1 MRKISVLATA
11 IASALVSGSLFAD
24 EQTIGEAKVER
35 IEVTGSRIRGVDL
48 EGTQP
53 LVVISNEDIKNSG
66 ASDIYELLRDLGQVR
81 GGSGTFSTS
90 ESGATSTSTPGGQA
104 AASLRGLG
112 PASTLT
118 LINGRR
124 VAASSFA
131 AGTQNFVDINSIPL
145 AAIERVEILATG
157 ASAIY
162 GADAVAGVINYILKS
177 DYDGAELNLS
187 YGNSTASS
195 NDGRANVNFVIG
207 RQVAGGNLTVFAD
220 YFDRKMLTAQDR
232 SFTRDPA
239 LVSNYSYLPKLQDGA
254 NIYYTYIGRIG
265 PGGYFQPRGAG
276 DQYEVNP
283 RCSNELTE
291 TELDELICAY
301 YPNQDDVLTSP
312 FKSASA
318 GFMFNVELGKVRWST
333 DFFFSET
340 KSSAFS
346 SPAPIDQVNDAEGP
360 MAHLSTLDIFR
371 DTNGAF
377 FMPAINPDFLAG
389 VAGAPKYIA
398 TEDFDL
404 VWDDFFDTPIHDR
417 WVGYGLG
424 FDARFNDPRTIDIK
438 SRSFR
443 LVSGLQGEVGHWDWE
458 TALTY
463 SRSSSNQ
470 EASRG
475 IYNRY
480 KLHAA
485 LGGELCSDGQ
495 ISSYNADTDTMSCSG
510 GAELLGY
517 FNPFLVGDAT
527 NDAQL
532 ALAQEV
538 PTRKGLSTVL
548 GWDARFSGELF
559 EVQHGFVSAALGLE
573 LRREKITDTPSLN
586 ARARFENDYL
596 VDVFG
601 FGSSLSAASRNQAAA
616 FAEIYAPL
624 AERVELLA
632 AGRYDHYNDFGGTFN
647 PKVGLTWRPVDEL
660 ILRGSWATSFR
671 APSLTQA
678 GVQLRTTTATYDCSA
693 NQTVSDLY
701 CDGQNF
707 SSSPNVL
714 ELGNPDLQAETSES
728 ISLGLAWSPS
738 RDTTITVDYWQFDHK
753 RLVDTDMTA
762 MLARTITDASV
773 RHCGLVPQG
782 QTGIAY
788 TPSVCNVTDGSGL
801 RIDQQGASLSEIL
814 AAFIEAVEPRDNVLP
829 LMRDHVI
836 QLENVGKQEVKGLDI
851 SFKHTLDFA
860 GGRLGLDID
869 WTNYLSF
876 KRNKAGSDEIESL
889 VGTYRY
895 PRNIG
900 SARVS
905 WRNDDLF
912 LGLTAL
918 YTSSYQDD
926 IGRLSRR
933 NIWELEDLG
942 ELDADGNRQVAS
954 WTTLRASVGYDFD
967 NAAINLS
974 IDNLL
979 DRDPPRVFGS
989 SRGFDSINH
998 NAMGRSYRLSFTYFF

>member
-11 IASALVSGSLFAD
+11 IATALVSSPLLAN
-24 EQTIGEAKVER
+24 EQAATEEAKLER

-53 LVVISNEDIKNSG
+53 LVVISSEDIKNSG

-145 AAIERVEILATG
+145 AAIERVEVLATG

-195 NDGRANVNFVIG
+195 NDGRANINFVMG

-232 SFTRDPA
+232 SFTREPA
-239 LVSNYSYLPKLQDGA
+239 LVSNYSYLPKGTP
-254 NIYYTYIGRIG
+254 NIYFNSARSGDEIGS
-265 PGGYFQPRGAG
+265 PDCKTDF
-276 DQYEVNP
+276 VT
-283 RCSNELTE
+283 TE
-291 TELDELICAY
+291 FGEEICAY
-301 YPNQDDVLTSP
+301 YSNEDDVLVSP
-312 FKSASA
+312 FKSAA
-318 GFMFNVELGKVRWST
+318 VGFMFNRDLANGLRWNT
-333 DFFFSET
+333 DLFYTRT
-340 KSSAFS
+340 KSTAFS
-346 SPAPIDQVNDAEGP
+346 SPAPIDQLDDSEGAWVQEDA
-360 MAHLSTLDIFR
+360 LDIFPGVTR
-371 DTNGAF
+371 DSNFIYFGNDEIWIDPF
-377 FMPAINPDFLAG
+377 FSPAGQRLWGFQ
-389 VAGAPKYIA
+389 
-398 TEDFDL
+398 
-404 VWDDFFDTPIHDR
+404 
-417 WVGYGLG
+417 
-424 FDARFNDPRTIDIK
+424 FDARFNDPRTIEVESEAIRFVSSLGGDIGHWEWESAILL
-438 SRSFR
+438 SRSK
-443 LVSGLQGEVGHWDWE
+443 SK
-458 TALTY
+458 
-463 SRSSSNQ
+463 Q
-470 EASRG
+470 EAVAG

-480 KLHAA
+480 KYHAGIA
-485 LGGELCSDGQ
+485 GELCQDGS
-495 ISSYNADTDTMSCSG
+495 IANYDGFDLTCASG
-510 GAELLGY
+510 AGLAGVY
-517 FNPFLVGDAT
+517 NPFLQ
-527 NDAQL
+527 NDPANEAIL

-538 PTRKGLSTVL
+538 PTRDGRSTVY

-559 EVQHGFVSAALGLE
+559 EMPHGFVGAALGLE
-573 LRREKITDTPSLN
+573 LRREEITDTPSLN
-586 ARARFENDYL
+586 ARARPENDYL

-616 FAEIYAPL
+616 FAEIYVPL

-701 CDGQNF
+701 CDGQSF
-707 SSSPNVL
+707 TSSPNVL

-728 ISLGLAWSPS
+728 ISLGLAWSPT
-738 RDTTITVDYWQFDHK
+738 RDTTITVDYWQFEHK

-762 MLARTITDASV
+762 MLARTANDASI

-782 QTGIAY
+782 QIGIAY
-788 TPSVCNVTDGSGL
+788 NPDVCQVTDTAGL
-801 RIDQQGASLSEIL
+801 RIDQQGANLSEIL
-814 AAFIEAVEPRDNVLP
+814 EAYDAAFNPRFAELP
-829 LMRDHVI
+829 LLRDHVI
-836 QLENVGKQEVKGLDI
+836 QLENVGQQEVKGLDI

-900 SARVS
+900 SARIS

-918 YTSSYQDD
+918 YTSSYEDD
-926 IGRLSRR
+926 ISRLRRR

-942 ELDADGNRQVAS
+942 ELNEDGGRNVAS
-954 WTTLRASVGYDFD
+954 WTTLRANIGYDFD
-967 NAAINLS
+967 NAAINFS

-989 SRGFDSINH
+989 ARGFDSINH

>member
-1 MRKISVLATA
+1 MRKLSTLATA
-11 IASALVSGSLFAD
+11 ITTALLSASLIADTSEAPQD
-24 EQTIGEAKVER
+24 EQKLER

-53 LVVISNEDIKNSG
+53 LVVLSSEDIKNSG

-145 AAIERVEILATG
+145 AAIERIEVLATG

-162 GADAVAGVINYILKS
+162 GADAVAGVINYILKT
-177 DYDGAELNLS
+177 DYDGAELNVS

-195 NDGRANVNFVIG
+195 NDGRANINFVYG
-207 RQVAGGNLTVFAD
+207 TEVAGGNLTVFAD

-232 SFTRDPA
+232 SFTRDP
-239 LVSNYSYLPKLQDGA
+239 LLTSRYSYLPKGTP
-254 NIYYTYIGRIG
+254 NIYFWSARSGDEIGS
-265 PGGYFQPRGAG
+265 P
-276 DQYEVNP
+276 D
-283 RCSNELTE
+283 CKTE
-291 TELDELICAY
+291 FVTTELGEEICAY
-301 YPNQDDVLTSP
+301 YGNEDDVLVSP
-312 FKSASA
+312 FESASV
-318 GFMFNVELGKVRWST
+318 GFMFNRDLSNGLRWNT
-333 DFFFSET
+333 DLFYSRT
-340 KSSAFS
+340 KSTTTS
-346 SPAPIDQVNDAEGP
+346 SPAPINLINDSDGP
-360 MAHLSTLDIFR
+360 WAQETALDIF
-371 DTNGAF
+371 
-377 FMPAINPDFLAG
+377 PDPVRNDLLDQIWIDPFWSEAG
-389 VAGAPKYIA
+389 QRLWG
-398 TEDFDL
+398 F
-404 VWDDFFDTPIHDR
+404 R
-417 WVGYGLG
+417 
-424 FDARFNDPRTIDIK
+424 FDARFNDPRTIEVE
-438 SRSFR
+438 SESMR
-443 LVSGLQGEVGHWDWE
+443 LVSALAGDIGHWEWE
-458 TALTY
+458 SAILL
-463 SRSSSNQ
+463 SRSESTQ
-470 EASRG
+470 KATAG

-480 KLHAA
+480 KYHAGIA
-485 LGGELCSDGQ
+485 GELCSDGS
-495 ISSYNADTDTMSCSG
+495 IADYDGFDLSCASG
-510 GAELLGY
+510 TSLAGVY
-517 FNPFLVGDAT
+517 NPFLQ
-527 NDAQL
+527 NDAGNEAIL

-538 PTRKGLSTVL
+538 PTRDGRSTVY

-559 EVQHGFVSAALGLE
+559 ELDAGFVGAALGLE
-573 LRREKITDTPSLN
+573 LRREEITDVPSLN
-586 ARARFENDYL
+586 ARARPENDYL

-601 FGSSLSAASRNQAAA
+601 FGSSLSEASRTQAAA
-616 FAEIYAPL
+616 FAEVYVPL
-624 AERVELLA
+624 SDSVELLA

-701 CDGQNF
+701 CDGQSF
-707 SSSPNVL
+707 TSSPNVL

-728 ISLGLAWSPS
+728 VSLGLAWSPT
-738 RDTTITVDYWQFDHK
+738 RDTTITIDYWQFDHD

-762 MLARTITDASV
+762 MLARTATDASV

-782 QTGIAY
+782 QIGIAY
-788 TPSVCNVTDGSGL
+788 NPDVCDVTDMSGR
-801 RIDQQGASLSEIL
+801 RIDQDGANLSEIL
-814 AAFIEAVEPRDNVLP
+814 DAYVNEFDPRFAELP

-860 GGRLGLDID
+860 GGRLGLDAD

-876 KRNKAGSDEIESL
+876 KRNKAGSDEVESL

-900 SARVS
+900 SARIS
-905 WRNDDLF
+905 WSNDDLF

-918 YTSSYQDD
+918 YTSSYEDD
-926 IGRLSRR
+926 IGRLRGR
-933 NIWELEDLG
+933 NIDELEDLG
-942 ELDADGNRQVAS
+942 ELNEEGTRHVSS
-954 WTTLRASVGYDFD
+954 WTTLRASIGYDFD
-967 NAAINLS
+967 NAAINFS

-979 DRDPPRVFGS
+979 DRDPPRVYGS
-989 SRGFDSINH
+989 ARGFDSINH
-998 NAMGRSYRLSFTYFF
+998 NAMGRSYRLSLTYFF

>member
-1 MRKISVLATA
+1 MRKFSALTTA
-11 IASALVSGSLFAD
+11 ITTALLSASLVADTNEVAQD
-24 EQTIGEAKVER
+24 EQRLER

-53 LVVISNEDIKNSG
+53 LVVLSSEDIKNSG

-145 AAIERVEILATG
+145 AAIERIEVLATG

-162 GADAVAGVINYILKS
+162 GADAVAGVINYILKT
-177 DYDGAELNLS
+177 DYDGAELNVS

-195 NDGRANVNFVIG
+195 NDGRANINFVYG
-207 RQVAGGNLTVFAD
+207 TEVAGGNLTVFAD

-232 SFTRDPA
+232 EFTRTPA
-239 LVSNYSYLPKLQDGA
+239 LVSNYSYLPKGTP
-254 NIYYTYIGRIG
+254 NIYFNSARSGDEIGS
-265 PGGYFQPRGAG
+265 P
-276 DQYEVNP
+276 D
-283 RCSNELTE
+283 CKTE
-291 TELDELICAY
+291 FVTTEFGEQICAY
-301 YPNQDDVLTSP
+301 YSNEDDVLQSP
-312 FKSASA
+312 FKSASI
-318 GFMFNVELGKVRWST
+318 GFMFNKELANNLRWNT
-333 DFFFSET
+333 DVFYSRT
-340 KSSAFS
+340 KSTSFS
-346 SPAPIDQVNDAEGP
+346 SPAPIDQLDDTEGAWVQEDA
-360 MAHLSTLDIFR
+360 LDIFPGTTR
-371 DTNGAF
+371 DSTFIYFGDDEIWIDPF
-377 FMPAINPDFLAG
+377 FSPAGERLWGFQ
-389 VAGAPKYIA
+389 
-398 TEDFDL
+398 
-404 VWDDFFDTPIHDR
+404 
-417 WVGYGLG
+417 
-424 FDARFNDPRTIDIK
+424 FDARFNDPRTVEVESEAI
-438 SRSFR
+438 R
-443 LVSGLQGEVGHWDWE
+443 LVSSLAGDIGHWEWE
-458 TALTY
+458 SAILL
-463 SRSSSNQ
+463 SRSESTQ
-470 EASRG
+470 KATAG

-480 KLHAA
+480 KYHAGIA
-485 LGGELCSDGQ
+485 GELCLDGTLAGFDGSGLSCASG
-495 ISSYNADTDTMSCSG
+495 SSLAGVY
-510 GAELLGY
+510 
-517 FNPFLVGDAT
+517 NPFLQ
-527 NDAQL
+527 NDAGNEAIL

-538 PTRKGLSTVL
+538 PTRDGQSTVY

-559 EVQHGFVSAALGLE
+559 ELDAGFVGAALGLE
-573 LRREKITDTPSLN
+573 LRREEINDVPSLN
-586 ARARFENDYL
+586 ARARPENDYL

-601 FGSSLSAASRNQAAA
+601 FGSSLSEASRTQAAA
-616 FAEIYAPL
+616 FAEIYVPL
-624 AERVELLA
+624 SDSVELLA

-660 ILRGSWATSFR
+660 VLRGSWATSFR

-707 SSSPNVL
+707 TSSPNVL
-714 ELGNPDLQAETSES
+714 ELGNPNLQAETSES
-728 ISLGLAWSPS
+728 ISLGLAWSPT
-738 RDTTITVDYWQFDHK
+738 RDTTITIDYWQFDHD

-762 MLARTITDASV
+762 MLARTATDASV

-782 QTGIAY
+782 QIGIAY
-788 TPSVCNVTDGSGL
+788 NPDVCDVTDMSGR
-801 RIDQQGASLSEIL
+801 RIDQDGANLSEIL
-814 AAFIEAVEPRDNVLP
+814 DAYVNEFDPRFDELP
-829 LMRDHVI
+829 LLRDHVI

-851 SFKHTLDFA
+851 SFRHTLDFA
-860 GGRLGLDID
+860 GGRLGLDAD
-869 WTNYLSF
+869 WTNYISF
-876 KRNKAGSDEIESL
+876 KRNKAGSDDIESL

-905 WRNDDLF
+905 WSYEDLF

-926 IGRLSRR
+926 IGRLRGR
-933 NIWELEDLG
+933 NLDELEDLG
-942 ELDADGNRQVAS
+942 ALNEDGGRNVSS

-967 NAAINLS
+967 NAAINFS

-989 SRGFDSINH
+989 ARGFDSINH
-998 NAMGRSYRLSFTYFF
+998 NAMGRSYRLSLTYFF